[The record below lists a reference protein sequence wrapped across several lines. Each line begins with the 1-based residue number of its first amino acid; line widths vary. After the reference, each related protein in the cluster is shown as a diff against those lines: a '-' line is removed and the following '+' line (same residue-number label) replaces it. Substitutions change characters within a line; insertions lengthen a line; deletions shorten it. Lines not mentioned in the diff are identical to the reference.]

1 MNNKKYLFSFVYH
14 ETGVL
19 IDLDYETY
27 EKALEGA
34 KFHCQAFIEEAWRR
48 AGSKRNLETTLD
60 EYLKIASD
68 FTLLPNTQGFN
79 FSDYFKTY
87 YKFLEFSEDMENV
100 WHGMLTQ

>member
-1 MNNKKYLFSFVYH
+1 MNKKCQFSFIYH
-14 ETGVL
+14 ETEVY
-19 IDLDYETY
+19 IPLDFETY
-27 EKALEGA
+27 EQALASA
-34 KFHCQAFIEEAWRR
+34 KFHCEAFIEEAWRR
-48 AGSKRNLETTLD
+48 AGSKRNLEITLD

-68 FTLLPNTQGFN
+68 FTLSPNTQGFN